1 MLPPPSELTPG
12 WFAFLT
18 ELDALLTGRIALQCL
33 GGFVVAV
40 QYGLPRPTADLDYI
54 EIAPGGALALL
65 QELAGEGS
73 ALWKKH
79 GLSLQHV
86 TVANLPESYADR
98 AVEIMPG
105 QLTHLRLYGLEAH
118 DLALS
123 KLPRNYPVDREDVQY
138 LATTVPLDPAILK
151 ERYLK
156 ELRPIMIGSL
166 HDHDATMELWLA
178 AYFPS

>member
-1 MLPPPSELTPG
+1 MPPQSNLTPA

-18 ELDALLTGRIALQCL
+18 ELDALLTEPIELQCL

-40 QYGLPRPTADLDYI
+40 QYGFPRPTADLDYI
-54 EIAPGGALALL
+54 EIAPRGALAFL

-79 GLSLQHV
+79 GLYLQHV

-105 QLTHLRLYGLEAH
+105 QFKHLRFNGLEAH

-123 KLPRNYPVDREDVQY
+123 KLARNTQVDREDVQY

-151 ERYLK
+151 ERYLN
-156 ELRPIMIGSL
+156 ELRPIMIGDL
-166 HDHDATMELWLA
+166 HELDTTMELWLA
-178 AYFPS
+178 AYFPN